1 MSENLLS
8 QKIGILSIIVVGHMG
23 YVIFENFF
31 VPQFNNQTNVGQ
43 MGCRANRKLEN

>member
-23 YVIFENFF
+23 YVTFENFF
-31 VPQFNNQTNVGQ
+31 VPQFNSQTNVGQ